1 MFIINLIAVPEI
13 FISLNSLI
21 ILLISVFL
29 KKQSFKFSLYASIII
44 LIFGIFLIILNIDNS
59 YFNYKYLFSS
69 NPFINI
75 FKVLVVVSTILSL
88 LILENYFKD
97 LNIERFEIPILLLF
111 SVLGMMIM
119 ISANNLMTMYL
130 GIELQSLSLYVVAS
144 VQKNSLKSS
153 EAGLKYFIL
162 GALSS
167 AFLLYGCSLI
177 YGFTGSTNFNEINQ
191 IIKSLPEMNIG
202 ITFGLIFIIVA
213 LAFKISAVPFHM
225 WTPDVY
231 EGSPTPITAF
241 FTMAPKIAAIGLL
254 VRLLYEP
261 FGNFWSE
268 WNQII
273 IFISIASM
281 IIGAL
286 AAIVQDNIK
295 RLLAYS
301 SIGHIGYILIGVV
314 SGSEDGIQSIIVYL
328 CIYIAMNIAI
338 FSILLSVKINDTYIE
353 NISSIS
359 GLSKKNPLISFVLT
373 IMMFSMVGIP
383 PLAGFF
389 GKFYIFMSAINSGY
403 LFLAII
409 GVLSSVVAAFYYI
422 RIIKVIYFEEPTN
435 EFQIILNY
443 KVKVVIFLSSIF
455 ISFFIIYHSI
465 IIKFSDF
472 GTFYFL
478 VK

>member
-1 MFIINLIAVPEI
+1 
-13 FISLNSLI
+13 
-21 ILLISVFL
+21 
-29 KKQSFKFSLYASIII
+29 
-44 LIFGIFLIILNIDNS
+44 
-59 YFNYKYLFSS
+59 
-69 NPFINI
+69 
-75 FKVLVVVSTILSL
+75 
-88 LILENYFKD
+88 
-97 LNIERFEIPILLLF
+97 
-111 SVLGMMIM
+111 M

-177 YGFTGSTNFNEINQ
+177 YGFTGSTNFNEINET
-191 IIKSLPEMNIG
+191 IKSLPEMNIG

-254 VRLLYEP
+254 IRLLYEP

-281 IIGAL
+281 IVGAL
-286 AAIVQDNIK
+286 AAIVQENIK

-301 SIGHIGYILIGVV
+301 SIGHIGYILIGII

-338 FSILLSVKINDTYIE
+338 FSILLSVKVNDTYIE

-359 GLSKKNPLISFVLT
+359 GLSKKNPIISFVLT

-422 RIIKVIYFEEPTN
+422 RIIKVIYFEEPKN
-435 EFQIILNY
+435 EFEIILNY
-443 KVKVVIFLSSIF
+443 KVKGVISLSTIF

-472 GTFYFL
+472 GSFHFL